1 MKIAIIG
8 AGVSGIT
15 AAHLLKK
22 EHDITIYESN
32 NYIGGHVNTIDI
44 YSEEIPLSIDTGFI
58 VFNNWTYP
66 NFQKLISNLD
76 IKIQNSEMSFSA
88 KCEETGFEWSGSGLH
103 SLIFNRDNWKQ
114 LKPYQIFYDI
124 VRFKNNAI
132 TFLNQTSKQQT
143 LGEFLTLNKFSQAFI
158 KYYILPMGAAIWS
171 SSFEQINDY
180 PARSFLAF
188 FQNHGLLNIKVR
200 PQWKTIVGGSKQ
212 YMTELTKPFINKIH
226 IGTAVN
232 KVKRVANRVEIFSLG
247 RAAEYFDHVFFACHS
262 DQALSLLDRP
272 STNENKILGSI
283 QFQNNVAVL
292 HTDESIMPKRKSA
305 WSSWNYLV
313 PKESSNTAIVT
324 YYMNRLQNLACE
336 NNYFVT
342 LNPIQEIHTSKIIKT
357 IDYMHPVFDQLAIK
371 AQKKYRT
378 INGKNNSWFCGAYW
392 RNGFHED
399 GVWSAIRAVEQ
410 FNKQIKNEEL
420 YLQRAS

>member
-32 NYIGGHVNTIDI
+32 NYIGGHVNTIDV
-44 YSEEIPLSIDTGFI
+44 YAEEIPLSIDTGFI
-58 VFNNWTYP
+58 VFNDWTYP

-103 SLIFNRDNWKQ
+103 SLIFNRDNWKK

-124 VRFKNNAI
+124 VRFKKNAI
-132 TFLNQTSKQQT
+132 TFLDQTSKQQT
-143 LGEFLTLNKFSQAFI
+143 LGEFLISNKFSQAFI

-171 SSFEQINDY
+171 SSLVQINDY

-188 FQNHGLLNIKVR
+188 FQNHGLLNLKVR

-212 YMTELTKPFINKIH
+212 YMDELTKPFINKIR
-226 IGTAVN
+226 IGTAVD
-232 KVKRVANRVEIFSLG
+232 KVKRVASRVEIFSSG

-272 STNENKILGSI
+272 STNENKILGNI
-283 QFQNNVAVL
+283 QFQNNIAIL
-292 HTDESIMPKRKSA
+292 HTDESIMPKRQSA

-313 PKESSNTAIVT
+313 PKESSDTAMVT

-357 IDYMHPVFDQLAIK
+357 IEYMHPVFDQLAIQ
-371 AQKKYRT
+371 AQKQYRT
-378 INGKNNSWFCGAYW
+378 INGENSSWFCGAYW

>member
-1 MKIAIIG
+1 
-8 AGVSGIT
+8 
-15 AAHLLKK
+15 
-22 EHDITIYESN
+22 
-32 NYIGGHVNTIDI
+32 
-44 YSEEIPLSIDTGFI
+44 
-58 VFNNWTYP
+58 
-66 NFQKLISNLD
+66 
-76 IKIQNSEMSFSA
+76 MSFSA

-132 TFLNQTSKQQT
+132 TFLDQTSKQQT
-143 LGEFLTLNKFSQAFI
+143 LGEFLTSNKFSQAFI

-171 SSFEQINDY
+171 SSIEQINDY
-180 PARSFLAF
+180 PARSFLTF
-188 FQNHGLLNIKVR
+188 FQNHGLLNLKVR

-212 YMTELTKPFINKIH
+212 YMAELTKPFIHKIH

-232 KVKRVANRVEIFSLG
+232 KIKRVASRVEIFSSG

-272 STNENKILGSI
+272 SKNENKILGNI
-283 QFQNNVAVL
+283 RFQNNIAVL
-292 HTDESIMPKRKSA
+292 HTDESIMPKRQSA

-313 PKESSNTAIVT
+313 PKESSNTAMVT
-324 YYMNRLQNLACE
+324 YYMNRLQNLSCE

-357 IDYMHPVFDQLAIK
+357 IDYMHPIFDQLAIQ

-378 INGKNNSWFCGAYW
+378 INGENNSWFCGAYW